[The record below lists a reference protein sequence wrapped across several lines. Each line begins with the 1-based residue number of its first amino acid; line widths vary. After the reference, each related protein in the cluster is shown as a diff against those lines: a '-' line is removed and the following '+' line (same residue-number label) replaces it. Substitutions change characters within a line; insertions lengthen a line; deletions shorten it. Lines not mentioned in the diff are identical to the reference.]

1 MLLGDLNESESSS
14 SEELDETELTNNEK
28 QTLIKDLVAE
38 SKPGMT
44 LRQKK
49 VAALMEKFKQGVDS
63 SDGSDC
69 NDSSVYDA

>member
-1 MLLGDLNESESSS
+1 M
-14 SEELDETELTNNEK
+14 TELTNNDK

-49 VAALMEKFKQGVDS
+49 VAALMEKYKQGVDS
-63 SDGSDC
+63 SSGSDC
-69 NDSSVYDA
+69 NDSSVYDAQSYQ